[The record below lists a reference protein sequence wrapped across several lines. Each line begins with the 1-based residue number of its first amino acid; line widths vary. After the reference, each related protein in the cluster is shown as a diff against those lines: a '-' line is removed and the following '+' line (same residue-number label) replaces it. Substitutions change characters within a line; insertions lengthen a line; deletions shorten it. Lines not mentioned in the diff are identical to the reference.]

1 MHLFGMTSTEHTRA
15 HTPSDTE
22 TYIRQ
27 IASGDRS
34 ALAALYE
41 ESASAVF
48 GFALSIVKNASDAE
62 DVLQETFVRVWNS
75 ANSYEPMGKP
85 MAWIFTISRNLS
97 MSKLRERMRIAEMPE
112 DEQMYDAMYEPR
124 LGIEQ
129 KVVLEAAMQK
139 LCDDERQIVMLHA
152 VSGLKHREIAKLL
165 SMPLATVLSKY
176 SRARKKLQNALDEE
190 GENEKE

>member
-97 MSKLRERMRIAEMPE
+97 MSKLRERMKIAEMPE